1 MKKLLVILAFL
12 ACAAIEKPEDHGCI
26 NAHQNG
32 DMNIDAYSYYSG
44 KTSSADHQGAIVLS
58 EVQHESHQDDLLR
71 L

>member
-26 NAHQNG
+26 NAYRNG
-32 DMNIDAYSYYSG
+32 DMHIDAYSYYG
-44 KTSSADHQGAIVLS
+44 GRTSSAEHQGAMVLS
-58 EVQHESHQDDLLR
+58 EAHHEAHQDGLLK